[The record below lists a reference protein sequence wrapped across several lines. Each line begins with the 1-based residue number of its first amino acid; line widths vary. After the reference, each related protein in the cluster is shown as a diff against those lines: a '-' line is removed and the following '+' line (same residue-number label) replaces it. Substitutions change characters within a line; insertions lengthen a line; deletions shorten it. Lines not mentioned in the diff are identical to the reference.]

1 MNEQE
6 VIEVTNAIGNAVSE
20 SELDTN
26 EWGEK
31 SKKISI
37 RSKWWWKGERIRH
50 GECPGAYRNSI
61 SEISS
66 RDYEW
71 DD

>member
-37 RSKWWWKGERIRH
+37 R
-50 GECPGAYRNSI
+50 N
-61 SEISS
+61 
-66 RDYEW
+66 
-71 DD
+71 